1 MMAAFSIPT
10 FLARALADRLT
21 AERERW
27 ILWLPVGIGLGV
39 AWYFALS
46 TEPPAWAGAAA
57 TTLFVTASLLARHRA
72 IAPLVCLAA
81 LSVALGF
88 TAAQVR
94 TARVAAPILAREIGP
109 IPVTGRVLG
118 VDRLEKGV
126 RVLLTDL
133 SIPRLAADAT
143 PGMVRIR
150 LRDAAQAA
158 SPGERI
164 RVKAVLAPPGAPVA
178 PGAYDFARTA
188 FFAGIGGNGYAVG
201 QVERVEPMPVGRW
214 ADAIAAVERFRLRMS
229 DRINS
234 VIGGSEGGVIDALM
248 TGKQTGI
255 PEHVMNDFRVSGLA
269 HLLSISGLHVS
280 LVAGLI
286 FVPVRALL
294 ALIEPVALN
303 LPIKKI
309 AAVAA
314 MAGTVCYMLLVGSP
328 VPTERSVLMTGL
340 ALGAILMDRNPF
352 SMRLIAFAATVLL
365 LKEPESLLGASFQ
378 MSFGAV
384 AALIAAYEV
393 ISPAWRRLRL
403 NSGPFARAML
413 QVAGIMVTSV
423 VASLATTPFSMF
435 HFQQIQYY
443 GVLSNMIAVPVTSL
457 WVMPLCLIS
466 YLAMPFG
473 LDQPFLVMVGW
484 GATAI
489 LETARLT
496 AALPGASQLIEAM
509 PALALPLVALGGCWL
524 TLWRRPWRLL
534 GLPII
539 LCALLTTAFHDPPD
553 ILVDEEGKLMA
564 VRDTDGGLSL
574 SSRVAGRFDAS
585 IWLRR
590 DGRLEGGVWPR
601 EGKGAG
607 GLLDCDRSGCLYR
620 AKGRTVALARARQ
633 ALTED
638 CAVADVVIS
647 ADPAPR
653 ACSAKLVVDLWR
665 LRREGAH
672 QIWLSPGTV
681 RVATVAAERGDRPW
695 TKPTPH
701 KDLARHID

>member
-1 MMAAFSIPT
+1 MMATLSISAY
-10 FLARALADRLT
+10 LARALADRLM

-39 AWYFALS
+39 AWYFALY

-88 TAAQVR
+88 TAAQFR

-109 IPVTGRVLG
+109 VPVTGRVLG

-126 RVLLTDL
+126 RVLLTEL

-178 PGAYDFARTA
+178 PGAHDFARTA

-201 QVERVEPMPVGRW
+201 QVERVEPVPVGEW
-214 ADAIAAVERFRLRMS
+214 ADAMAAVERFRLRMS

-234 VIGGSEGGVIDALM
+234 LIGGSEGRVIDALM
-248 TGKQTGI
+248 TGEQTGI

-303 LPIKKI
+303 WAIKKI

-384 AALIAAYEV
+384 TALIAAYEV

-403 NSGPFARAML
+403 NRGPFGRAML
-413 QVAGIMVTSV
+413 QIAGIVVTSV

-443 GVLSNMIAVPVTSL
+443 GVLSNMIAVPVTSF

-473 LDQPFLVMVGW
+473 LDQPFLVLVGW

-524 TLWRRPWRLL
+524 TLWRRRWRLL
-534 GLPII
+534 GVPII
-539 LCALLTTAFHDPPD
+539 LGALLTAAFHDPPD

-564 VRDTDGGLSL
+564 VRDADGGLSL
-574 SSRVAGRFDAS
+574 SSRIAGRFDAS

-620 AKGRTVALARARQ
+620 AKGRTVALARVRQ

-638 CAVADVVIS
+638 CGVADVVIS

-672 QIWLSPGTV
+672 QIWLSPGAM

-695 TKPTPH
+695 TKPSH
-701 KDLARHID
+701 DKGLARQPD